1 MTKSEF
7 MTRLTMELLARNV
20 ADPNDVIEEC
30 EQHFDFKLK
39 DGYSEEEIAN
49 RLGDPAM
56 IAKQFGES
64 NAPKQSIKNKPLV
77 IAALCFFTL
86 LAGLLFVLLV
96 AWGFVM
102 IAGGASLAGLS
113 IFLISGIDFP
123 LLPIMPYWCKAIFAP
138 ACMALAVLMAVACV
152 YYAAFLRQLVRCFMR
167 IGQNMLVS
175 ASGGAVLPPLPINPQ
190 FFGKAKRRLRTI
202 ALTAL
207 IAFAVFFV
215 LGFVACVFSADSLEF
230 WHTWGWF
237 TNEIP
242 AADLPAIDVQ
252 TAI

>member
-1 MTKSEF
+1 MTKREF

-20 ADPNDVIEEC
+20 ADPNDVVEEY

-39 DGYSEEEIAN
+39 DGYSEEEIAE

-56 IAKQFGES
+56 IAKQFCES

-77 IAALCFFTL
+77 IASLCLFIL

-113 IFLISGIDFP
+113 AFLISGVDFP

-138 ACMALAVLMAVACV
+138 ACMALAVLTAVACV
-152 YYAAFLRQLVRCFMR
+152 YYAAFLRQLIRCFNR
-167 IGQNMLVS
+167 IGQNMVAS
-175 ASGGAVLPPLPINPQ
+175 ASGGAVLPNLPINPQ
-190 FFGKAKRRLRTI
+190 FSGKAKRRLRTI
-202 ALTAL
+202 ALIAL

-215 LGFVACVFSADSLEF
+215 LGFVACVFSADNLEF

-237 TNEIP
+237 ANEIP
-242 AADLPAIDVQ
+242 AADLPIDVQ
-252 TAI
+252 AAI